1 MFLLIVTVLQRPQ
14 SVPSWQR
21 FWWARF
27 LLCELWWLIN
37 CVYVDW
43 KIAPLNDSPAEQS
56 HRLLWFRS
64 RWRNRWIGFFVRG
77 RLGCSA
83 SYNTAK
89 NLRHF
94 HLLFGCWDLAVLTTE
109 RYESV
114 EYHFRWVFVSVFL
127 PPWFR
132 RRSLF
137 IPAFWAIVFMRPL
150 SLFMPTGP
158 TLNHSFV
165 WSDSAFKLLLTATE

>member
-37 CVYVDW
+37 CVYGDW
-43 KIAPLNDSPAEQS
+43 KIVPLNNSPAEAIDCCDS
-56 HRLLWFRS
+56 EVDGEITGLAFS
-64 RWRNRWIGFFVRG
+64 YED
-77 RLGCSA
+77 
-83 SYNTAK
+83 YNTAK

-94 HLLFGCWDLAVLTTE
+94 HVLFCQDLVAEFSILFRFLCPDNWAIWVSGISFSL
-109 RYESV
+109 SV
-114 EYHFRWVFVSVFL
+114 CIIVFVL
-127 PPWFR
+127 LWFR

-137 IPAFWAIVFMRPL
+137 IPPFWAIVLWDRGG
-150 SLFMPTGP
+150 LFR
-158 TLNHSFV
+158 
-165 WSDSAFKLLLTATE
+165 TAYSIHR